1 MVVLAKLRKVSTRFA
16 LSLTAALIPGL
27 ASGVSDLASLHLGL
41 AQFALDTHDPA
52 AALRYTRNA
61 TTEAERLVR
70 AKALLVTGSHQEAER
85 LLKELIEGQ
94 YYRGQAALLLA
105 ELPTDSGDNK
115 TREYL
120 ETASKR
126 ASGSDRQKALY
137 RLAEIEREAGHTDRA
152 GRCWRPWSQA
162 IGLRWVT

>member
-1 MVVLAKLRKVSTRFA
+1 MVVLAKFRKVSTRFA

-27 ASGVSDLASLHLGL
+27 ASGGSDLASLHLGL
-41 AQFALDTHDPA
+41 AQFALDTHEPA

-115 TREYL
+115 TL
-120 ETASKR
+120 E
-126 ASGSDRQKALY
+126 
-137 RLAEIEREAGHTDRA
+137 
-152 GRCWRPWSQA
+152 
-162 IGLRWVT
+162 